1 MILKIF
7 TRNVDVFVD
16 TFEGLVCHKIEGRKL
31 NSANKEDEDLLGAW
45 K

>member
-1 MILKIF
+1 ML
-7 TRNVDVFVD
+7 VFVD
-16 TFEGLVCHKIEGRKL
+16 TFEGLVCHKMEGKKL